1 MTELRAEGLRS
12 RTLIVAACLACAF
25 VVLLGRLTYLQIWK
39 HDEYAR
45 LAENQHAKTVPLRP
59 KRGPIL
65 DRNGQA
71 LAVSSRADT
80 LYVTPVKV
88 EDAPRLAARLA
99 PILGEPA
106 REVARKLT
114 VTKKFAPVRRRLTP
128 DMARAVR
135 ELRDPSLTL
144 VEDSLRL
151 YPNRELAAQLVGF
164 EGAEGKGLA
173 GMEQAWDAHLAGAEG
188 RAVVERD
195 ALGREVTGAPIV
207 LKPSVAGQG
216 IVLTIDATIQY
227 LAEKEVDAAWRRTRA
242 KSAMAV
248 AMDPRTG
255 EILAMAIRPT
265 YNPNA
270 FGTATDE
277 DRRARAVTDPFE
289 PGSTFK
295 VIMAASALEEG
306 VVRPTDRIYGENGA
320 ITVAN
325 ATIHDWKKYGWL
337 TFAEVLQNSSN
348 VGSIKV
354 GMMLGKERYYKYIT
368 GFGFGAPTNLGLPG
382 ESRGQLRPP
391 AQWSGLSLATMSIGQ
406 EISVTA
412 VQMVAAFA
420 AVANGGRLMQPQI
433 IRAVLDAQGREVRS
447 FEPIAVR
454 QVISPDTAHTL
465 TDMMVNVVRNGT
477 GHNAAIPGYDVAGKT
492 GTAQK
497 MDPATRR
504 YSRSPGVLSFVGFV
518 PADDPRLAMLVLL
531 DEPKNEKWGSEAA
544 APIFSAIGREALRYL
559 NVAPRDASPVP
570 IVRGEMASAAPE
582 KARGTEAPV
591 PALDASAVPAG
602 APAGSDDAP
611 PATVAAVM
619 PRLAGLSLRQ
629 ALEALAP
636 HGVRLE
642 ISGRGVVTSQQPAP
656 GAPLPAGT
664 VCRLHLAPT
673 TGRPTPAA
681 VTAASYQP

>member
-1 MTELRAEGLRS
+1 MTEHRSEGLRS
-12 RTLIVAACLACAF
+12 RTLIFAACLACAF
-25 VVLLGRLTYLQIWK
+25 LGLLLRLGYLQVWK
-39 HDEYAR
+39 HEEYSR
-45 LAENQHAKTVPLRP
+45 LADNQHAKTVPLRA

-71 LAVSSRADT
+71 LAVSSAADT
-80 LYVTPVKV
+80 LYVTPAKV

-99 PILGEPA
+99 RILGEPA
-106 REVARKLT
+106 RDVVRRLT
-114 VTKKFAPVRRRLTP
+114 MSKKFALVRRRLNP

-135 ELRDPSLTL
+135 DLKDPSLTL
-144 VEDSLRL
+144 VDDSLRL

-173 GMEQAWDAHLAGAEG
+173 GIEQAWDAHLAGVDG

-216 IVLTIDATIQY
+216 VMLTIDATIQY

-248 AMDPRTG
+248 VMDPRTG

-270 FGTATDE
+270 FGSATDG

-306 VVRPTDRIYGENGA
+306 VIHPTDRIYGENGA

-325 ATIHDWKKYGWL
+325 ATIHDWKRYGWL

-354 GMMLGKERYYKYIT
+354 GLRLGKERYYKYMT
-368 GFGFGAPTNLGLPG
+368 AFGFGSTTNLGLPG
-382 ESRGQLRPP
+382 ESRGLLRPP

-412 VQMVAAFA
+412 VQMLAAVS

-433 IRAVLDAQGREVRS
+433 VRAVLDAQGREARS
-447 FEPIAVR
+447 FEPKAVR
-454 QVISPDTAHTL
+454 QVISPETARTL
-465 TDMMVNVVRNGT
+465 TELMVNVVSNGT

-497 MDPATRR
+497 MDPATKR
-504 YSRSPGVLSFVGFV
+504 YSRAPGVLSFVGFV
-518 PADDPRLAMLVLL
+518 PADDPRLAMIVLL

-544 APIFSAIGREALRYL
+544 APMFAEIGSEALRYL
-559 NVAPRDASPVP
+559 NVPPRDSSPVP
-570 IVRGEMASAAPE
+570 ILRGEIATAGPKTPRAGGLGDGGAVQGAAVLP
-582 KARGTEAPV
+582 AALTEAP
-591 PALDASAVPAG
+591 
-602 APAGSDDAP
+602 
-611 PATVAAVM
+611 AADEGPRIM
-619 PRLAGLSLRQ
+619 PRLTGLSLR
-629 ALEALAP
+629 EAMESLAP
-636 HGVRLE
+636 FGVGLE
-642 ISGRGVVTSQQPAP
+642 IAGRGIVTAQSPLP
-656 GAPLPAGT
+656 GAPLPTGA
-664 VCRLHLAPT
+664 VCRLRLAPPS
-673 TGRPTPAA
+673 GRTPG
-681 VTAASYQP
+681 VVAASLQP

>member
-12 RTLIVAACLACAF
+12 RTLIFAACLACAF
-25 VVLLGRLTYLQIWK
+25 VVLLGRLAYLQILK
-39 HDEYAR
+39 HDEYSR

-65 DRNGQA
+65 DRTGQA

-80 LYVTPVKV
+80 LYVTPAKV

-99 PILGEPA
+99 PILGEP
-106 REVARKLT
+106 
-114 VTKKFAPVRRRLTP
+114 VRDLK
-128 DMARAVR
+128 
-135 ELRDPSLTL
+135 DPSLAL

-173 GMEQAWDAHLAGAEG
+173 GIEQAWDAHLAGVEG

-216 IVLTIDATIQY
+216 IMLTIDATIQY
-227 LAEKEVDAAWRRTRA
+227 LAEKEVDAVWRRTRA

-270 FGTATDE
+270 FATATDD

-306 VVRPTDRIYGENGA
+306 IVRPTDRVFGENGA

-325 ATIHDWKKYGWL
+325 TTIHDWKKYGWL
-337 TFAEVLQNSSN
+337 TFTEVLQNSSN

-354 GMMLGKERYYKYIT
+354 GMQLGKERYYKYMT

-382 ESRGQLRPP
+382 ESRGQLRAP

-412 VQMVAAFA
+412 VQMVAAFS

-433 IRAVLDAQGREVRS
+433 IRAVLDAQGRELRS
-447 FEPIAVR
+447 FEPKTVR
-454 QVISPDTAHTL
+454 QVISPETARTL
-465 TDMMVNVVRNGT
+465 TEMMVNVVANGT
-477 GHNAAIPGYDVAGKT
+477 GRHAAIPGYDVAGKT

-497 MDPATRR
+497 MDPATKR
-504 YSRSPGVLSFVGFV
+504 YSRAPGVLSFVGFV
-518 PADDPRLAMLVLL
+518 PADDPRLTMIVLL

-544 APIFSAIGREALRYL
+544 APMFATIGREALRYL
-559 NVAPRDASPVP
+559 NVPPRDSSPVP
-570 IVRGEMASAAPE
+570 IVRGEIVAVAPAAPRAGGPAE
-582 KARGTEAPV
+582 PAP
-591 PALDASAVPAG
+591 PG
-602 APAGSDDAP
+602 APALPVGLTPEP
-611 PATVAAVM
+611 PASAGDAQAVM

-629 ALEALAP
+629 AMEALAP
-636 HGVRLE
+636 FGVRLE
-642 ISGRGVVTSQQPAP
+642 ITGRGVVTGQTPPP
-656 GAPLPAGT
+656 GAPLAAGA
-664 VCRLHLAPT
+664 VCRLQLASPA
-673 TGRPTPAA
+673 GRAQAA
-681 VTAASYQP
+681 MAASLLP